1 MGKLTVYN
9 VCKKEKWNC
18 RMLAYMVYDGP
29 CFCYTCSYIF
39 WFFFVSVKIVR
50 ATRERLSVPK
60 KDKPTSSS
68 SSSSKK
74 KKAGGWEKKS

>member
-1 MGKLTVYN
+1 MMV
-9 VCKKEKWNC
+9 
-18 RMLAYMVYDGP
+18 LASVIHVHTFFD
-29 CFCYTCSYIF
+29 
-39 WFFFVSVKIVR
+39 FFFVSVKIVR

>member
-1 MGKLTVYN
+1 MCVKRKNETVVCLLTWCMMV
-9 VCKKEKWNC
+9 
-18 RMLAYMVYDGP
+18 LASVIHVHTFFD
-29 CFCYTCSYIF
+29 
-39 WFFFVSVKIVR
+39 FFFVSVKIVR